1 MEGYGLK
8 RNVYL
13 ETVDLEEAEQI
24 LKRDFIMPLHEESET
39 ISVLNCLGRTTKEP
53 IFATISNPHYNASAM
68 DGIALKAESTYGAH
82 ERNEVILCEGQD
94 FMYVDTGD
102 LIDPNFN
109 AVLMIEDVAPKGD
122 GKVGTI
128 KSVYPWENVRV
139 VGEDIVCGDMLI
151 PSNHRISPVDIG
163 ALISG
168 GIVELVVYK
177 QKTVGIIPTGTEIVN
192 PGESLKPGNII
203 DSNSRVFENM
213 VIESNG
219 IPRRYNPVPDDIDKL
234 RKALLKSIQEND
246 ITVINAGSS
255 AGSEDYTVDLIRELG
270 DVYIHGIAIKP
281 GKPTIIGKIS
291 GKPVIGVPGYPVSA
305 YIAFKTFVLPLVN
318 PSIRR
323 SEDVRID
330 VTLSKRIVSAL
341 KHEEVVRVR
350 LGKVGDIRIG
360 TPLTRG
366 AGATM
371 SLVNADGLL
380 RIPKAS
386 EGYEAGSIVKVQL
399 LKSLDTIDRSLVS
412 IGSHDILI
420 DYLNDFMA
428 KSGDGYT
435 ISSAHVGSLGG
446 IMAIRKGETH
456 IAPTHL
462 LDEETGIYNI
472 GFINRYLK
480 GKKIYLLKGI
490 KRWQGI
496 YVEKGNPKNIKGIED
511 LVGNDVMLANRQR
524 GSGTR
529 VLFDY
534 LLKNGKCDPK
544 SINGYDREL
553 TTHTS
558 VALSVVSG
566 NSDVGLGIQ
575 SVANLMG
582 LDFIPVA
589 LEDYDFI
596 IPSEYLND
604 SRVQYFLEQI
614 QKKDFEEYLKHL
626 GGYEL
631 DGFHMS
637 TFEVGES

>member
-1 MEGYGLK
+1 MK

-13 ETVDLEEAEQI
+13 DTVDLEEAEKI
-24 LKRDFIMPLHEESET
+24 LRSQFIKPLYEESEV
-39 ISVLNCLGRTTKEP
+39 ISVFNCLGRITKEP

-82 ERNEVILCEGQD
+82 ERNEVILCEGAD

-102 LIDPNFN
+102 YIDQRFN
-109 AVLMIEDVAPKGD
+109 AVLMIEDVIPKGE
-122 GKVGTI
+122 GQIGTI
-128 KSVYPWENVRV
+128 KSVYTWENVRV
-139 VGEDIVCGDMLI
+139 VGEDIACGDMILT
-151 PSNHRISPVDIG
+151 SNHRITPVDIG

-168 GIVELVVYK
+168 GVLELEVYK
-177 QKTVGIIPTGTEIVN
+177 LKTVGIIPTGTEIVN
-192 PGESLKPGNII
+192 PGEPLKPGDII
-203 DSNSRVFENM
+203 DSNSRVFEGM

-219 IPRRYNPVPDDIDKL
+219 IPNRYDPVPDEIDKL
-234 RKALLKSIQEND
+234 RKAILKSVEEND

-255 AGSEDYTVDLIRELG
+255 AGSEDYTVSLIRELG

-281 GKPTIIGKIS
+281 GKPTIIGKIA
-291 GKPVIGVPGYPVSA
+291 GKPVIGIPGYPVSA
-305 YIAFKTFVLPLVN
+305 YIAFKTFVLPLLN
-318 PSIRR
+318 PTLSKK
-323 SEDVRID
+323 EEMKID

-341 KHEEVVRVR
+341 KHEEIVRMK
-350 LGKVGDIRIG
+350 LGKVGEKRIG
-360 TPLTRG
+360 TPLNRG

-386 EGYEAGSIVKVQL
+386 EGYEAGAIVEVEL
-399 LKSLDTIDRSLVS
+399 LKPLDSIDRSLVS
-412 IGSHDILI
+412 IGSHDILM
-420 DYLNDFMA
+420 DYLNDFMSKA
-428 KSGDGYT
+428 GDGYT

-446 IMAIRKGETH
+446 IMAVRKGETH

-462 LDEETGIYNI
+462 LDEETGVYNI
-472 GFINRYLK
+472 GFINKYLK
-480 GKKIYLLKGI
+480 GEKIHLLKGI
-490 KRWQGI
+490 KRWQGF
-496 YVEKGNPKNIKGIED
+496 YVSKGNPKNIKEVQD
-511 LVGNDVMLANRQR
+511 LLNKDVLFANRQR

-529 VLFDY
+529 VLLDY
-534 LLKNGKCDPK
+534 LLKKENYE
-544 SINGYDREL
+544 SNAINGYDTEL

-558 VALSVVSG
+558 VALSVLSG

-582 LDFIPVA
+582 LEFIPVA

-596 IPSEYLND
+596 IPDKYSND

-614 QKKDFEEYLKHL
+614 QRKEFTNYLKGL

-631 DGFHMS
+631 EGFHMS
-637 TFEVGES
+637 TIEVGGT